1 MHTYVNRS
9 PTRNQRRQ
17 QKLSLQKLMGAVLIV
32 LSLVV
37 LATIGGQTPEEC
49 DGLIALLFAP
59 AGFFLLFTK
68 RVVIR

>member
-17 QKLSLQKLMGAVLIV
+17 QKLVFQKLMGAVLIV